1 MGTRGVVASSQPL
14 ASSAGISILEQ
25 GGNAA
30 DAAVA
35 VAAALNVTE
44 PCSTGIGGDAF
55 CLFWDAEKRQVRGLN
70 ASGRSPA
77 AMSFYSLKKAGVT
90 DGIGLESVHSVT
102 VPGAAASWVDTVE
115 KFGSGKLT
123 LEDILAPAIRLADGG
138 YPVHEI
144 TSKAWVA
151 SEAKIKAA
159 SPNGDEMMLPGSK
172 RAPKQ
177 GEIMRMPNLAR
188 TFREVAI
195 KGKAGYYKGR
205 IAQAI
210 VDVLKQ
216 KGGLMELEDLAK
228 HAEVGSEEITPISYE
243 YGASGPN
250 AHDGVTLH
258 ECPPNGQ
265 GLVALVG
272 LGVIDSLRRQGKIG
286 DVAKME
292 HNSAEYLHTLIEA
305 LRFGFADAHQWV
317 CDPAHGGLDRVES
330 MLSDKYLDEQS
341 KIFDP
346 KKLVHIA
353 HGNPESSSNTVYFSV
368 TDGQGNACSFIMSN
382 CVFLLF
388 FYASVL
394 VCSLPFTTQIPA
406 SARASSPRTAASR
419 CRTAAATSRWTRR
432 TPTVSRQASGP
443 TTPSSPPWR
452 RGGPRMESRS
462 CSSPLVSWVSRCLLT
477 IPSPGSKQSL
487 M

>member
-1 MGTRGVVASSQPL
+1 MASPHPSLNPFGMGPFHSRRSTVMGTRGVVASSQPL

-77 AMSFYSLKKAGVT
+77 AMSLDSLKKAGVT
-90 DGIGLESVHSVT
+90 DGIGLQSVHSVT

-243 YGASGPN
+243 YGNSGPN

-265 GLVALVG
+265 GPRRSRR
-272 LGVIDSLRRQGKIG
+272 LGCHRLAPSTGK
-286 DVAKME
+286 D
-292 HNSAEYLHTLIEA
+292 
-305 LRFGFADAHQWV
+305 
-317 CDPAHGGLDRVES
+317 
-330 MLSDKYLDEQS
+330 
-341 KIFDP
+341 
-346 KKLVHIA
+346 
-353 HGNPESSSNTVYFSV
+353 
-368 TDGQGNACSFIMSN
+368 
-382 CVFLLF
+382 
-388 FYASVL
+388 
-394 VCSLPFTTQIPA
+394 
-406 SARASSPRTAASR
+406 
-419 CRTAAATSRWTRR
+419 
-432 TPTVSRQASGP
+432 
-443 TTPSSPPWR
+443 WR
-452 RGGPRMESRS
+452 RGKDGAQLCRIPAHTHRGP
-462 CSSPLVSWVSRCLLT
+462 PLRLCRRPPVGLR
-477 IPSPGSKQSL
+477 PSPRRPGPSGVDAERQVPRRAVQDL
-487 M
+487 